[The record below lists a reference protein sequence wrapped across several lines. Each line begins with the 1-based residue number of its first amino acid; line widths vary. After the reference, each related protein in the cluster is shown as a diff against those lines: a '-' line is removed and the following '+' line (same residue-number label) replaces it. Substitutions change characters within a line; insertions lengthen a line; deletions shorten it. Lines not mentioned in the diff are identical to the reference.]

1 MSIFDTIKA
10 FFAGGSRSGKLY
22 IIDAAQLSGG
32 GSERLG
38 PREQVQVLQHL
49 SRFVEKEKIGV
60 QAVFEGRAL
69 REVAHGENYGGVQVF
84 FADNT
89 ANLQNLLLD
98 LLKKGLRSKQ
108 AVLVTGTRQVE
119 ERAISMGGLTLR
131 PSTFRKAFENGGG
144 GGGGGEAE
152 PLTATTILGRWDFEG
167 ERRDGVRRTGTI
179 NFAEGGTHT
188 YTVRDADGQS
198 DGSGTGTWSL
208 TGTSTTITFET
219 MSTWVGVVSGDSKAF
234 VLDTTSGSN
243 HGIYDFKR

>member
-22 IIDAAQLSGG
+22 VIDAAQLAGG
-32 GSERLG
+32 GNERLG

-84 FADNT
+84 FAENT
-89 ANLQNLLLD
+89 ANLQSLLLD

-108 AVLVTGTRQVE
+108 AVIVTSNRQIE
-119 ERAISMGGLTLR
+119 ERAISMGGLTMR

-144 GGGGGEAE
+144 GDRGGDRGGRGGRGGRDRRRGDRRGPPRQQRPQDEQAPQQGGEGAPAQAAAPAPTSGASE
-152 PLTATTILGRWDFEG
+152 QPPQSNPPKGNDS
-167 ERRDGVRRTGTI
+167 
-179 NFAEGGTHT
+179 
-188 YTVRDADGQS
+188 VRDLID
-198 DGSGTGTWSL
+198 L
-208 TGTSTTITFET
+208 VE
-219 MSTWVGVVSGDSKAF
+219 
-234 VLDTTSGSN
+234 
-243 HGIYDFKR
+243 

>member
-38 PREQVQVLQHL
+38 PREQVQVLQQL

-144 GGGGGEAE
+144 GGGGGDRGDRG
-152 PLTATTILGRWDFEG
+152 GRD
-167 ERRDGVRRTGTI
+167 RRRGDRRRQPRQQR
-179 NFAEGGTHT
+179 APQESQAQQAPQQGG
-188 YTVRDADGQS
+188 AQPES
-198 DGSGTGTWSL
+198 AAAAPAPAPANGTGEQPPQ
-208 TGTSTTITFET
+208 GNQP
-219 MSTWVGVVSGDSKAF
+219 KANDP
-234 VLDTTSGSN
+234 VRNLIDLVE
-243 HGIYDFKR
+243 